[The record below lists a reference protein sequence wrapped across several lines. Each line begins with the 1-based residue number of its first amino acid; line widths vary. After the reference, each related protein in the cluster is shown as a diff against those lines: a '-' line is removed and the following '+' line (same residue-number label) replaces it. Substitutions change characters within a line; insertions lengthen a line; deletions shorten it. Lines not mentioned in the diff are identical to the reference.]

1 MRQNVENVR
10 NVTATEV
17 LSRNEIHMSV
27 EYLAHHGVKGQK
39 WGVRRYQNPDGSL
52 TPEGIK
58 RYGIDSGSRFTQ
70 NVREA
75 GRRSA
80 KASAKAS
87 FKGNLKRSAGY
98 TALGT
103 AIGVAGLGSC
113 SLAMLPAVG
122 IAAGTAFVADMAV
135 HTAAGAL
142 FGRHYGRKYARQ
154 QDAEIRN
161 KVKNGESFVLEAIT
175 STSTAKSTWYGTSI
189 STATSREK
197 MR

>member
-1 MRQNVENVR
+1 MY
-10 NVTATEV
+10 TY
-17 LSRNEIHMSV
+17 I
-27 EYLAHHGVKGQK
+27 AHHGIKGMR
-39 WGVRRYQNPDGSL
+39 WGVRRYQNPDGTL

-58 RYGIDSGSRFTQ
+58 RYGVYSGSRFTQ

-103 AIGVAGLGSC
+103 AIGIASVGSC
-113 SLAMLPAVG
+113 PIGAIPAVG
-122 IAAGTAFVADMAV
+122 LVAGSAFVADMATN
-135 HTAAGAL
+135 TAIGAL

-161 KVKNGESFVLEAIT
+161 KVKNGESFVLEELT
-175 STSTAKSTWYGTSI
+175 STSTAKTTWYGTKI
-189 STATSREK
+189 STATSLKK
-197 MR
+197 MK

>member
-1 MRQNVENVR
+1 
-10 NVTATEV
+10 
-17 LSRNEIHMSV
+17 MSDSV
-27 EYLAHHGVKGQK
+27 YLAHHGIKGQK
-39 WGVRRYQNPDGSL
+39 WGVRKYQNPDGTL

-58 RYGIDSGSRFTQ
+58 RYGVDSVRRSTP
-70 NVREA
+70 NVKEA

-98 TALGT
+98 TALGV
-103 AIGVAGLGSC
+103 AIGAASLGSV
-113 SLAMLPAVG
+113 SISALPAVG
-122 IAAGTAFVADMAV
+122 IIAGTAFVSDMAT
-135 HTAAGAL
+135 HTAIGAL

-175 STSTAKSTWYGTSI
+175 STSTAKSTWYGTSVN
-189 STATSREK
+189 TTTSREK

>member
-1 MRQNVENVR
+1 M
-10 NVTATEV
+10 
-17 LSRNEIHMSV
+17 
-27 EYLAHHGVKGQK
+27 K
-39 WGVRRYQNPDGSL
+39 WGVRRYQNADGSL

-58 RYGIDSGSRFTQ
+58 RYGIDSGRRSTQ

-87 FKGNLKRSAGY
+87 FKGNLKRSAAY

-113 SLAMLPAVG
+113 PLSMLPAVG
-122 IAAGTAFVADMAV
+122 IIAGSAFVGDMAMN
-135 HTAAGAL
+135 TAVGAL
-142 FGRHYGRKYARQ
+142 TGRHYGRKYARQ
-154 QDAEIRN
+154 QDEEIRN
-161 KVKNGESFVLEAIT
+161 KVKNGESFVLESIT
-175 STSTAKSTWYGTSI
+175 STSTAKTTWYGTQV
-189 STATSREK
+189 STTTSREK